1 MKDDTTNFFNILVNT
16 KGTNAKMDYVKQ
28 NMVNKTIV
36 KLLEMTFNPYTSFNV
51 VKVPKTKK
59 TEQGPPDDVWNEF
72 IRVAMICAKRE
83 KTGNAAIELMQSV
96 FQRASKEQERWMR
109 KILKKSLAIG
119 ISVKSLNK
127 IQPGFIP
134 TFEVSLAQK
143 FDMKRVKGDE
153 VYVEPKLDGIRC
165 LAIVERGEAKL
176 FTRAGKQI
184 TNFDSTVGT
193 ELSQL
198 RDGCYDGEI
207 MSVDFRELM
216 RQVNRKEDKDISQVY
231 FAVFD
236 YINLREWHAKKSKT
250 QCAVRKEQI
259 KNQLSTVGKFKYL
272 KMVRFKTIEATEEN
286 FKKEHDY
293 WVSKG
298 EEGIMIKDISAPY
311 EFKRDWSVMKYKAF
325 FDVDA
330 KIKDL
335 LEGTGKHQ
343 GKLGSFVIDY
353 KGKEVRVGSGLTD
366 SLREELWIDREKHI
380 GRLIE
385 VRYQEETPDG
395 SLRFPTF
402 VCFRNDKT

>member
-184 TNFDSTVGT
+184 TNFDSTVGV
-193 ELSQL
+193 ELAQL

-236 YINLREWHAKKSKT
+236 YINLKEWHAKKSKT

-259 KNQLSTVGKFKYL
+259 KNQLLTVGKFKYL
-272 KMVRFKTIEATEEN
+272 SMVRFKTIEATEEN

>member
-1 MKDDTTNFFNILVNT
+1 
-16 KGTNAKMDYVKQ
+16 
-28 NMVNKTIV
+28 MVNKTIV
-36 KLLEMTFNPYTSFNV
+36 KLLEMTFNPYVSFNV

-59 TEQGPPDDVWNEF
+59 TEQALPDDVWNEF
-72 IRVAMICAKRE
+72 IRVATICAKRE

-143 FDMKRVKGDE
+143 FDMKRVKSDE

-165 LAIVERGEAKL
+165 LAIVDRGEAKL

-184 TNFDSTVGT
+184 TNFDSTVGV
-193 ELSQL
+193 ELAQL

-236 YINLREWHAKKSKT
+236 YINLKEWHAKKSKT

-272 KMVRFKTIEATEEN
+272 RIVRFKTIEATEEN

-325 FDVDA
+325 FDVDVR
-330 KIKDL
+330 IKGL

-366 SLREELWIDREKHI
+366 SLREELWIDRVKHI

-402 VCFRNDKT
+402 VCFRNDK

>member
-1 MKDDTTNFFNILVNT
+1 MKDNTTDFFNILVNT

-36 KLLEMTFNPYTSFNV
+36 KLLEMTFNPYVSFNV

-59 TEQGPPDDVWNEF
+59 TEQAPPDDVWNEF
-72 IRVAMICAKRE
+72 IRVATICAKRE

-119 ISVKSLNK
+119 VSVKSLNK

-143 FDMKRVKGDE
+143 FDMKRVKSDE

-165 LAIVERGEAKL
+165 LAIVKDGDAKL

-184 TNFDSTVGT
+184 TNFDSTVGV
-193 ELSQL
+193 ELAQL

-236 YINLREWHAKKSKT
+236 YINLKEWHAKKGKT

-325 FDVDA
+325 FDVDVR
-330 KIKDL
+330 IKGL
-335 LEGTGKHQ
+335 LEGTGKHE

-366 SLREELWIDREKHI
+366 SLREELWIDRVKHI

-402 VCFRNDKT
+402 VCFRNDK

>member
-1 MKDDTTNFFNILVNT
+1 MKDNTTDFFNILVNT

-36 KLLEMTFNPYTSFNV
+36 KLLEMTFNPYVSFNV

-59 TEQGPPDDVWNEF
+59 TEQAPPDDVWNEF
-72 IRVAMICAKRE
+72 IRVATICAKRE

-119 ISVKSLNK
+119 VSVKSLNK

-143 FDMKRVKGDE
+143 FDMKRVKSDE

-165 LAIVERGEAKL
+165 LAIVKDGDAKL

-184 TNFDSTVGT
+184 TNFDSTVGV
-193 ELSQL
+193 ELAQL

-231 FAVFD
+231 FTVFD
-236 YINLREWHAKKSKT
+236 YINLKEWHAKKSKT

-272 KMVRFKTIEATEEN
+272 RMVRFKTIEATEEN

-325 FDVDA
+325 FDVDVR
-330 KIKDL
+330 IKGL
-335 LEGTGKHQ
+335 LEGTGKHE

-366 SLREELWIDREKHI
+366 SLREELWIDRVKHI

-402 VCFRNDKT
+402 VCFRNDK

>member
-1 MKDDTTNFFNILVNT
+1 MQDDVTNFFNTLQNT
-16 KGTNAKMDYVKQ
+16 RGTNAKMDFVRQKLAD
-28 NMVNKTIV
+28 KIIA
-36 KLLEMTFNPYTSFNV
+36 KLLEMTFNPYVSFNV
-51 VKVPKTKK
+51 VKVPKAKK
-59 TEQGPPDDVWNEF
+59 TELLLPQDAWNNF
-72 IRVAMICAKRE
+72 IRIATICAKRE
-83 KTGNAAIELMQSV
+83 KTGNAAIELMQSA
-96 FQRASKEQERWMR
+96 FSRATKDQEKWMR

-127 IQPGFIP
+127 IKPGFIP

-143 FDMKRVKGDE
+143 FDIKRVKGDE

-165 LAIVERGEAKL
+165 LAIVEKGEAKL
-176 FTRAGKQI
+176 FTRAGKLI
-184 TNFDSTVGT
+184 SNFDGTVGK
-193 ELSQL
+193 ELAQL

-236 YINLREWHAKKSKT
+236 YINLKEWHAKKSST
-250 QCAVRKEQI
+250 PCSVRKEQI
-259 KNQLSTVGKFKYL
+259 KNQLLTVGKFKYL
-272 KMVRFKTIEATEEN
+272 RMVRFRTIKATEEN

-293 WVSKG
+293 WVGKG

-325 FDVDA
+325 FDVDVR
-330 KIKDL
+330 IKDL
-335 LEGTGKHQ
+335 LEGTGKHS

-366 SLREELWIDREKHI
+366 SLREELWIDRDKHV

-402 VCFRNDKT
+402 VCFRNDK

>member
-28 NMVNKTIV
+28 NMVNKTVV
-36 KLLEMTFNPYTSFNV
+36 KLLEMTFNPYISFNV

-59 TEQGPPDDVWNEF
+59 TEQAPPDDVWNEF
-72 IRVAMICAKRE
+72 IRVATICANRE

-119 ISVKSLNK
+119 VSVKSLNK

-143 FDMKRVKGDE
+143 FDMKRVKSDQ

-165 LAIVERGEAKL
+165 LAIVKNGDAKL

-184 TNFDSTVGT
+184 TNFDSTVGV
-193 ELSQL
+193 ELAQL

-236 YINLREWHAKKSKT
+236 YINLKEWHAKKSKT

-272 KMVRFKTIEATEEN
+272 SMVRFRTIEATEEN

-325 FDVDA
+325 FDVDVR
-330 KIKDL
+330 IKGL

-366 SLREELWIDREKHI
+366 SLREELWIDRDKHV

-402 VCFRNDKT
+402 VCFRNDKS

>member
-1 MKDDTTNFFNILVNT
+1 MQDDVTNFFNTLQNT
-16 KGTNAKMDYVKQ
+16 RGTNAKMDFVRQKLAD
-28 NMVNKTIV
+28 KIIA
-36 KLLEMTFNPYTSFNV
+36 KLLEMTFNPYVSFNV
-51 VKVPKTKK
+51 VKVPKAKK
-59 TEQGPPDDVWNEF
+59 TELLLPQDAWNNF
-72 IRVAMICAKRE
+72 IRIATICAKRE
-83 KTGNAAIELMQSV
+83 KTGNAAIELMQSA
-96 FQRASKEQERWMR
+96 FSRATKDQEKWMR

-127 IQPGFIP
+127 IKPGFIP

-143 FDMKRVKGDE
+143 FDIKRVKGDE

-165 LAIVERGEAKL
+165 LAIVEKGEAKL
-176 FTRAGKQI
+176 FTRAGKLI
-184 TNFDSTVGT
+184 SNFDGTVGK
-193 ELSQL
+193 ELAQL

-236 YINLREWHAKKSKT
+236 YINLKEWHAKKSST
-250 QCAVRKEQI
+250 PCSVRKEQI
-259 KNQLSTVGKFKYL
+259 KNQLLTVGKFKYL
-272 KMVRFKTIEATEEN
+272 RMVRFRTIKATEEN

-293 WVSKG
+293 WVGKG

-325 FDVDA
+325 FDVDVR
-330 KIKDL
+330 IKDL
-335 LEGTGKHQ
+335 LEGTGKHS

-353 KGKEVRVGSGLTD
+353 KGKEVKVGSGLTD
-366 SLREELWIDREKHI
+366 SLREELWIDRDKHV

-402 VCFRNDKT
+402 VCFRNDK

>member
-36 KLLEMTFNPYTSFNV
+36 KLLEMTFNPYVSFNV

-59 TEQGPPDDVWNEF
+59 TEQAPPDDVWNEF
-72 IRVAMICAKRE
+72 IRVATICAKRE

-143 FDMKRVKGDE
+143 FDMKRVKSDE

-165 LAIVERGEAKL
+165 LAIVDRGEAKL

-184 TNFDSTVGT
+184 TNFDSTVGV
-193 ELSQL
+193 ELAQL

-236 YINLREWHAKKSKT
+236 YINLKEWHAKKSKT

-272 KMVRFKTIEATEEN
+272 RMVRFKTIEATEEN

-325 FDVDA
+325 FDVDVR
-330 KIKDL
+330 IKGL

-366 SLREELWIDREKHI
+366 SLREELWIDRVKHI
-380 GRLIE
+380 GRMIE

-402 VCFRNDKT
+402 VCFRNDK

>member
-1 MKDDTTNFFNILVNT
+1 
-16 KGTNAKMDYVKQ
+16 
-28 NMVNKTIV
+28 
-36 KLLEMTFNPYTSFNV
+36 
-51 VKVPKTKK
+51 
-59 TEQGPPDDVWNEF
+59 
-72 IRVAMICAKRE
+72 
-83 KTGNAAIELMQSV
+83 MQSV
-96 FQRASKEQERWMR
+96 FRRASKEQERWMR

-143 FDMKRVKGDE
+143 FDMKRVKSDE

-165 LAIVERGEAKL
+165 LAMVENGDAKL

-184 TNFDSTVGT
+184 TNFDSTVGV
-193 ELSQL
+193 ELAQL

-216 RQVNRKEDKDISQVY
+216 RQVNRKEDKDISQVF

-236 YINLREWHAKKSKT
+236 YISPEEWHTKESKT
-250 QCAVRKEQI
+250 PCSVRKEQI
-259 KNQLSTVGKFKYL
+259 QDQILNKSLVGEFKYL
-272 KMVRFKTIEATEEN
+272 KVVPFRKTDATEEC
-286 FKKEHDY
+286 FKFWHDH

-298 EEGIMIKDISAPY
+298 EEGIMIKDINAPY

-325 FDVDA
+325 FDVDVR
-330 KIKDL
+330 IKGL
-335 LEGTGKHQ
+335 LEGSGKHQ

-366 SLREELWIDREKHI
+366 ALREELWIDRVKHV
-380 GRLIE
+380 GRIIE

-402 VCFRNDKT
+402 VCFRNDK

>member
-36 KLLEMTFNPYTSFNV
+36 KLLEMTFNPYVSFNV

-59 TEQGPPDDVWNEF
+59 TEQAPPGDVWNEF
-72 IRVAMICAKRE
+72 IRVATICAKRE

-143 FDMKRVKGDE
+143 FDMKRVKSDE

-184 TNFDSTVGT
+184 TNFDSTVGV
-193 ELSQL
+193 ELAQL

-236 YINLREWHAKKSKT
+236 YINLKEWHAKKSKT

-272 KMVRFKTIEATEEN
+272 RMVRFKTIEATEEN

-325 FDVDA
+325 FDVDVR
-330 KIKDL
+330 IKGL

-366 SLREELWIDREKHI
+366 SLREELWIDRDKHV

-402 VCFRNDKT
+402 VCFRNDK

>member
-1 MKDDTTNFFNILVNT
+1 MNDDTTNFFNTLANT
-16 KGTNAKMDYVKQ
+16 RGTNAKMDYVKQ
-28 NMVNKTIV
+28 NLANKTV
-36 KLLEMTFNPYTSFNV
+36 MKLLEMTFNPYISFNV

-59 TEQGPPDDVWNEF
+59 TEQALPDDVWNEF
-72 IRVAMICAKRE
+72 IRVATICAKRE

-143 FDMKRVKGDE
+143 FDMKRIKSDK

-184 TNFDSTVGT
+184 TNFDSTVGV
-193 ELSQL
+193 ELAQL

-236 YINLREWHAKKSKT
+236 YINLKEWHAKKSKT

-272 KMVRFKTIEATEEN
+272 RIVRFKTIEATEEN

-325 FDVDA
+325 FDVDVR
-330 KIKDL
+330 IKGL

-353 KGKEVRVGSGLTD
+353 KGKDVRVGSGLTD
-366 SLREELWIDREKHI
+366 SLREELWIDRVKHI

-402 VCFRNDKT
+402 VCFRNDR

>member
-36 KLLEMTFNPYTSFNV
+36 KLLEMTFNPYVSFNV

-59 TEQGPPDDVWNEF
+59 TEQAPPDDVWNEF
-72 IRVAMICAKRE
+72 IRVATICAKRE

-127 IQPGFIP
+127 IKPGFIP

-143 FDMKRVKGDE
+143 FDMKRVKSDE

-165 LAIVERGEAKL
+165 LAIVDRGEAKL

-184 TNFDSTVGT
+184 TNFDSTVGV
-193 ELSQL
+193 ELAQL

-236 YINLREWHAKKSKT
+236 YINLKEWHAKKSKT

-272 KMVRFKTIEATEEN
+272 RMVRFKTIEATEEN

-325 FDVDA
+325 FDVDVR
-330 KIKDL
+330 IKGL

-366 SLREELWIDREKHI
+366 SLREELWIDRNKHV

-402 VCFRNDKT
+402 VCFRNDK

>member
-36 KLLEMTFNPYTSFNV
+36 KLLEMTFNPYVSFNV

-59 TEQGPPDDVWNEF
+59 TEQAPPDDVWNEF
-72 IRVAMICAKRE
+72 IRVATICAKRE

-143 FDMKRVKGDE
+143 FDMKRVKSDE

-165 LAIVERGEAKL
+165 LAIVDRGEAKL

-184 TNFDSTVGT
+184 TNFDSTVGV
-193 ELSQL
+193 ELAQL

-236 YINLREWHAKKSKT
+236 YINLKEWHAKKSKT

-272 KMVRFKTIEATEEN
+272 RMVRFKTIEATEEN

-325 FDVDA
+325 FDVDVR
-330 KIKDL
+330 IKGL

-366 SLREELWIDREKHI
+366 SLREELWIDRVKHI

-402 VCFRNDKT
+402 VCFRNDK

>member
-236 YINLREWHAKKSKT
+236 YINLKEWHAKKSKT

-272 KMVRFKTIEATEEN
+272 RIVRFKTIEATEEN

-325 FDVDA
+325 FDVDVR
-330 KIKDL
+330 IKGL

-366 SLREELWIDREKHI
+366 TLREELWIDRNKHV

-402 VCFRNDKT
+402 VCFRNDK